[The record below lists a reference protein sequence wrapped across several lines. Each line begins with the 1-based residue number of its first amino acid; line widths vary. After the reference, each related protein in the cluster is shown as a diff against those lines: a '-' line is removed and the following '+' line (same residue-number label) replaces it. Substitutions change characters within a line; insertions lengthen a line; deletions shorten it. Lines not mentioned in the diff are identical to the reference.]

1 MAETYFIAAP
11 TLEAYATD
19 ILVAAGTPEVTA
31 QHAAEHMVLASLS
44 GHDSHGVI
52 RIPYYV
58 ESIEDGTY
66 NAAGQPTVVHT
77 SGAVSVVDGENT
89 LGQYT
94 ASFGLEVAL
103 KHAARYGIGAVALR
117 RCTHTGR
124 LGHYPEVA
132 AERGYISLLAV
143 GYAGP
148 GVGGMAP
155 FGGARRQFGTNPWAL
170 GIPVDAQPPVIADF
184 ATTVVAEGKLQV
196 ARAKGEPL
204 PPGYIVDAQGNPST
218 NVHDFYDGGM
228 LLPMGG
234 HKGSALALIAALL
247 GAGLT
252 ADMPVTTGHGN
263 GVFIMV
269 LDPAAFAPHD
279 AATATLTGMLESVKA
294 VPPAAGFD
302 EVLLPG
308 EPERRA
314 REERRR
320 TGIPMPARTW
330 EVLGALAQRLGVT
343 VPEIS

>member
-1 MAETYFIAAP
+1 MAAMHLVAAP

-19 ILVAAGTPEVTA
+19 ILVAAGTPAATA
-31 QHAAEHMVLASLS
+31 QHVAEHMILANLS

-52 RIPYYV
+52 RLPYYV
-58 ESIEDGTY
+58 ESIEDGSY
-66 NAAGQPTVVHT
+66 DAAGQPTVVHT
-77 SGAVSVVDGENT
+77 SGAVSVVDGANT
-89 LGQYT
+89 FGQLT
-94 ASFGLEVAL
+94 ASFGLDVAL
-103 KHAARYGIGAVALR
+103 KHAARCGIGAAALR

-132 AERGYISLLAV
+132 AERGYISLLTV

-170 GIPVDAQPPVIADF
+170 GIPVDSQPPVIADF

-218 NVHDFYDGGM
+218 NVHDFYAGGM

-252 ADMPVTTGHGN
+252 ADEPVTTGHGN
-263 GVFIMV
+263 GVFVMA

-294 VPPAAGFD
+294 VPPAAGFR

-308 EPERRA
+308 EPERRS

-320 TGIPMPARTW
+320 TGIPLPAQTW
-330 EVLGALAQRLGVT
+330 EELRALAQRLDVT

>member
-1 MAETYFIAAP
+1 MAETYFIAAS
-11 TLEAYATD
+11 TLEAYATGL
-19 ILVAAGTPEVTA
+19 LVAAGTPEVTA

-94 ASFGLEVAL
+94 ASFGLDVAL
-103 KHAARYGIGAVALR
+103 KHAARYGIGAAALR
-117 RCTHTGR
+117 RCTHVGR

-132 AERGYISLLAV
+132 AERGYISLLTV

-170 GIPVDAQPPVIADF
+170 GIPVDSQPPVIADF

-234 HKGSALALIAALL
+234 HIRVLPWRSSRPCSV
-247 GAGLT
+247 
-252 ADMPVTTGHGN
+252 PVSRPT
-263 GVFIMV
+263 
-269 LDPAAFAPHD
+269 
-279 AATATLTGMLESVKA
+279 
-294 VPPAAGFD
+294 
-302 EVLLPG
+302 
-308 EPERRA
+308 RR
-314 REERRR
+314 
-320 TGIPMPARTW
+320 
-330 EVLGALAQRLGVT
+330 
-343 VPEIS
+343 